1 MRVLG
6 LDPSLTSTG
15 YGIIDGGGESYTV
28 ICQGTIKPPK
38 KDPLCNRLNLISKNI
53 QEIIRAHNVSEVAIE
68 NLFFARNVKT
78 AITLGQVRGAA
89 LVAVASENLTLYEYS
104 PLEIKQAV
112 TGYGQADKNQVQAMI
127 RILLNLP
134 DIPLELDASDAL
146 ATAICHLNS
155 RIFQANLEESDTP
168 IQGKDKP

>member
-15 YGIIDGGGESYTV
+15 YGVIDGGGGSYAV
-28 ICQGTIKPPK
+28 LCQGTIKPPK
-38 KDPLCNRLNLISKNI
+38 KEALCNRLNFIRQNIENLI
-53 QEIIRAHNVSEVAIE
+53 QTHEVGEVAIE
-68 NLFFARNVKT
+68 NLFYARNVKT

-89 LVAVASENLTLYEYS
+89 LVAVASHKLTLYEYS

-155 RIFQANLEESDTP
+155 RLFQENLEDSDT
-168 IQGKDKP
+168 